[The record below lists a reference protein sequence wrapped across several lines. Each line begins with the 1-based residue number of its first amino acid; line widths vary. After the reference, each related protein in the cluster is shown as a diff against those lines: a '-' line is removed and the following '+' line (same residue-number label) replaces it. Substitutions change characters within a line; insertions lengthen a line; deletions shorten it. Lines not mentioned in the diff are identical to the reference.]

1 MNNSL
6 VASKKFFVYPHGIS
20 GSLLG
25 AMIEFVE
32 VDNLCGGGGKM
43 ECIIDFIDDSSPLT
57 SLETKKDSLI
67 FTNSVVLLANNKVIG
82 ANEKTITILKEK
94 LESLNI
100 KYNENAFVEYAL
112 KVAKKLKEQV
122 WILKW
127 QNIIGIELCGI
138 ANDKHIGY
146 LDDYLLGNSSAN
158 ILYICATRASYDKIT
173 QKIQSSVFKDRMLAI
188 CYPLEHTEELDFLR
202 ALCKTSLT
210 NTKNNNVPT
219 IYLGHALTNWSS
231 IDVERYYG
239 DKVDY
244 LSVGLSGFKAK
255 NLENLKMIEC
265 GYLGFDLIAKKIKK
279 TKKDSILF
287 APYNKDE
294 FLKFL
299 PLIKVALSKYRVIYR
314 DRRFF
319 EGSYKWGE
327 ANETIESLRTNDNFI
342 ISDSWEISE
351 DVYSRSFAFVG
362 GITTTINTF
371 PLISLSPSISDSP
384 RLDSNLGIKCEL
396 VENSFLEILD
406 RVYCSLETW
415 EQKILEFRNKNVYNF
430 GFASEV
436 LGEFVIKNFIN
447 KEIYE

>member
-25 AMIEFVE
+25 AMVEYIEN
-32 VDNLCGGGGKM
+32 DNLCGGGGKM
-43 ECIIDFIDDSSPLT
+43 ECVIDFIDDSSPLT
-57 SLETKKDSLI
+57 SLETKKDSI
-67 FTNSVVLLANNKVIG
+67 ISSNSVVLLANNKVIG

-122 WILKW
+122 WILKR

-146 LDDYLLGNSSAN
+146 LDDYLLDNSSVN
-158 ILYICATRASYDKIT
+158 ILYICATKASYIKIT
-173 QKIQSSVFKDRMLAI
+173 QKIQNSPYQDRMLAV
-188 CYPLEHTEELDFLR
+188 CYPLEHTEELDFLT
-202 ALCKTSLT
+202 ALCKTST
-210 NTKNNNVPT
+210 TSIKNRNVPT
-219 IYLGHALTNWSS
+219 LYIGHALTDWSN
-231 IDVERYYG
+231 IDVEKYYG
-239 DKVDY
+239 DRVDY
-244 LSVGLSGFKAK
+244 LSIGLDNFKAK

-265 GYLGFDLIAKKIKK
+265 GYLGFDLIAKEIKI

-294 FLKFL
+294 FFKFL

-319 EGSYKWGE
+319 EGPYKWGE
-327 ANETIESLRTNDNFI
+327 ANEIIESLQINDNFI

-351 DVYSRSFAFVG
+351 DVYSSSFAFVG

-371 PLISLSPSISDSP
+371 PIIALSPSISDSQ

-396 VENSFLEILD
+396 VENGFLEIVD
-406 RVYCSLETW
+406 EIYYSLESW

-430 GFASEV
+430 GFASEA
-436 LGEFVIKNFIN
+436 LGRFLISNFIN
-447 KEIYE
+447 KEICG